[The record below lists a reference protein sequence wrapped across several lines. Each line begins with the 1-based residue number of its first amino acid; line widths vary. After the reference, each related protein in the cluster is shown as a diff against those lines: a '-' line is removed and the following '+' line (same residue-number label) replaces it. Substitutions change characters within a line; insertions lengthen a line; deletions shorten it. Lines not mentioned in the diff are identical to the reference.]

1 VFLIEVDRGFA
12 LASVRTMVLFY
23 LISGIVFIAAILLV
37 SYRQFEKM
45 MKPIRK
51 IIRAIRSLSDGNLDS
66 RSGID
71 GRNEIGEIGVNL
83 DRFIETIGGVV
94 GSVKEIASKLAD
106 SSGRM
111 SESAAMVTDHTQKQ
125 AAAAEEIMATI
136 EELSSGLENVSA
148 GAAGQYTGIEAL
160 TGLIR
165 SLSDVIM
172 EMGRQ
177 VRETLSLTEDI
188 AAKATAG
195 SASLDA
201 MNRGMAA
208 IGGRTREM
216 TDIIGIIGG
225 ISEQVNL
232 LALNAA
238 IEAARAGDA
247 GRGFAVVADEI
258 SKLADQTAASL
269 KQIESLIGVN
279 RTEIEAGVSG
289 VTGTVGRISDII
301 EGVETINGK
310 MAAISQRTERQLEA
324 NRTVSSE
331 AGVVRDRS
339 NEIRA
344 ATEEQKA
351 AAEEIVKSIGYIN
364 ELSQKNAAGAEETAV
379 SAEEMNSFARLLAER
394 VEFFKV

>member
-1 VFLIEVDRGFA
+1 
-12 LASVRTMVLFY
+12 
-23 LISGIVFIAAILLV
+23 
-37 SYRQFEKM
+37 
-45 MKPIRK
+45 
-51 IIRAIRSLSDGNLDS
+51 
-66 RSGID
+66 
-71 GRNEIGEIGVNL
+71 
-83 DRFIETIGGVV
+83 
-94 GSVKEIASKLAD
+94 
-106 SSGRM
+106 M

-165 SLSDVIM
+165 SLSDVIT

-232 LALNAA
+232 LAL
-238 IEAARAGDA
+238 
-247 GRGFAVVADEI
+247 
-258 SKLADQTAASL
+258 T
-269 KQIESLIGVN
+269 
-279 RTEIEAGVSG
+279 
-289 VTGTVGRISDII
+289 
-301 EGVETINGK
+301 
-310 MAAISQRTERQLEA
+310 RQ
-324 NRTVSSE
+324 
-331 AGVVRDRS
+331 
-339 NEIRA
+339 
-344 ATEEQKA
+344 
-351 AAEEIVKSIGYIN
+351 
-364 ELSQKNAAGAEETAV
+364 
-379 SAEEMNSFARLLAER
+379 
-394 VEFFKV
+394 